1 MRNLRLILPRGLSVW
16 EKVFDMSTNKEL
28 AEYITEQLAE
38 LENIRKISMMGGY
51 IFYYQERIF
60 GGIYG
65 EGFMVKI
72 TKASR
77 KYMPD
82 SVAQPPYDGAKEML
96 PVTILDDK
104 KTLQKM
110 VREMFCELPQPKTK
124 TKKLNNGLGKKK

>member
-1 MRNLRLILPRGLSVW
+1 
-16 EKVFDMSTNKEL
+16 MSTSKEL

-38 LENIRKISMMGGY
+38 LENIRKIPMMGGY

-65 EGFMVKI
+65 KNFMVKI
-72 TKASR
+72 TEASR

-82 SVAQPPYDGAKEML
+82 SISQPPYDGAKEML

-104 KTLQKM
+104 ETLQKM
-110 VREMFCELPQPKTK
+110 VREMFSELPQQKPKTK
-124 TKKLNNGLGKKK
+124 KSSNGRNKEK